1 MSTVGLEGWLRR
13 SAQPLGDAVCRGH
26 AQYPALLQALQKWQ
40 QGFFGHFC
48 ILWSLICHSCAY
60 TQLFLVYYSFFA
72 FCYLKRHSLRYKHCS
87 TAAKGSQ
94 VPACLISRIYV
105 EMFEAGSLGL
115 CALFTQ
121 PLDAL
126 RQFP

>member
-13 SAQPLGDAVCRGH
+13 SAHPLGDAVCRGH
-26 AQYPALLQALQKWQ
+26 AQYPALAP
-40 QGFFGHFC
+40 GSSVMAAGVFRSFC

>member
-1 MSTVGLEGWLRR
+1 MSTIGLEGWLR
-13 SAQPLGDAVCRGH
+13 SAYPLGDAVCRGH
-26 AQYPALLQALQKWQ
+26 AQYPASARSSSETAVGVFWSC
-40 QGFFGHFC
+40 C

-60 TQLFLVYYSFFA
+60 TQLFLSCYSFFA
-72 FCYLKRHSLRYKHCS
+72 FCHLKRRSLRYKHCS

-94 VPACLISRIYV
+94 VPACLISRIYL